1 MTGRLPIRILG
12 TGAFVPSAVRDNA
25 YFTRYLDTSDEWI
38 VTRTGIR
45 ERHAAAPDE
54 STSTLATRAAQAALE
69 DAGLS
74 VNDVDL
80 IVCATA
86 TGDFPFPS
94 TASLVQG
101 ALGARNIPA
110 FDVGAA
116 CAGFLH
122 ALVVAGS
129 LATSGAYRR
138 VLVIGAETLTRFV
151 DPNDRATVVLF
162 GDAAGAA
169 VITRSDDPHTGI
181 LHCEMGCDG
190 SRADL
195 IWLPAGG
202 AKNPASTNTV
212 AERLHYMHMK
222 GREVYKFAVTKMEEL
237 IDRALQSTGLAPAEL
252 KLVIPH
258 QSNLRIIESVRERLQ
273 LPAEKMVANIVRYGN
288 TSAASV
294 IIGLHEA
301 RRSGA
306 VNQGDNVLL
315 IAIGA
320 GLVWCTMVVR
330 L

>member
-1 MTGRLPIRILG
+1 MTGRMPIRILG
-12 TGAFVPSAVRDNA
+12 TGAYAPATIRDNA
-25 YFTRYLDTSDEWI
+25 YFTHYLDTSDEWI

-45 ERHAAAPDE
+45 ERHAASAEE

-69 DAGLS
+69 DAGFT
-74 VNDVDL
+74 VEDIDL

-86 TGDFPFPS
+86 TGDYPFPS

-101 ALGARNIPA
+101 ALGARDIPA

-122 ALVVAGS
+122 ALAVAGS
-129 LATSGAYRR
+129 LATSRAYRR
-138 VLVIGAETLTRFV
+138 ILVIGAETLTRFV

-169 VITRSDDPHTGI
+169 VITRSDDPDTGI

-190 SRADL
+190 SRSEL

-202 AKNPASTNTV
+202 AKLPASATTV
-212 AERLHYMHMK
+212 AERLHFMHMK
-222 GREVYKFAVTKMEEL
+222 GREVYKFAVIKMEEL
-237 IDRALQSTGLAPAEL
+237 IDRALQATGLTPQEL

-273 LPAEKMVANIVRYGN
+273 LPTEKMVANIVRYGN

-306 VNQGDNVLL
+306 VNTGDHVLL